1 MYSYRH
7 FTPGKKSNSS
17 RLVKGY
23 TRADNNQSSCICVQD
38 TYDKVSVAN
47 NLSNVSKQIQHAQ
60 MLKFA
65 SGGTV
70 RFGNGHLD
78 RQPIVNYL
86 GRTEGQPGGS
96 GKPPTNRF

>member
-23 TRADNNQSSCICVQD
+23 TQNNQSSCICVQD
-38 TYDKVSVAN
+38 KYDKTSVAN
-47 NLSNVSKQIQHAQ
+47 NMSTVSKQLQHAQ
-60 MLKFA
+60 MLKIA
-65 SGGTV
+65 SGRTI
-70 RFGNGHLD
+70 RFGNGYLE
-78 RQPIVNYL
+78 RPPTINYL

-96 GKPPTNRF
+96 GKPPTNTF

>member
-17 RLVKGY
+17 RIVKGY
-23 TRADNNQSSCICVQD
+23 TQAETTCACVQD
-38 TYDKVSVAN
+38 KYDKTSVAN
-47 NLSNVSKQIQHAQ
+47 NKSNVSKQLQQAH

-70 RFGNGHLD
+70 RFGNDHLK
-78 RQPIVNYL
+78 QPPTVNYL